1 MCVSR
6 KESITAVGGS
16 MTKKLITATI
26 LIIIGEVL
34 SLARVYFAEAMSG
47 IPSIVTALLLVISI
61 ILEVVGIILLFIC
74 IAIMIRSKS
83 TKTYIFRLI

>member
-1 MCVSR
+1 MCVGR
-6 KESITAVGGS
+6 NESITAVGGS

-74 IAIMIRSKS
+74 IANYDK
-83 TKTYIFRLI
+83 K

>member
-1 MCVSR
+1 MCVGR
-6 KESITAVGGS
+6 NESITAVGGS

-34 SLARVYFAEAMSG
+34 SLARVYFAEAMSC

-74 IAIMIRSKS
+74 IANYDK
-83 TKTYIFRLI
+83 K

>member
-1 MCVSR
+1 
-6 KESITAVGGS
+6 

-34 SLARVYFAEAMSG
+34 SLTRVYFAEAMSG

-74 IAIMIRSKS
+74 IANYDK
-83 TKTYIFRLI
+83 K

>member
-1 MCVSR
+1 
-6 KESITAVGGS
+6 

-34 SLARVYFAEAMSG
+34 SLARVYFTEAMSG

-74 IAIMIRSKS
+74 IANYDK
-83 TKTYIFRLI
+83 K

>member
-1 MCVSR
+1 MCVGR
-6 KESITAVGGS
+6 NESITAVGGS
-16 MTKKLITATI
+16 MTKKLLTATI

-74 IAIMIRSKS
+74 IANYDK
-83 TKTYIFRLI
+83 K

>member
-6 KESITAVGGS
+6 NESITAVGGS

-74 IAIMIRSKS
+74 IANYDK
-83 TKTYIFRLI
+83 K

>member
-6 KESITAVGGS
+6 NESITAVGGS

-26 LIIIGEVL
+26 LIMIGEVL

-74 IAIMIRSKS
+74 IANYDK
-83 TKTYIFRLI
+83 K

>member
-6 KESITAVGGS
+6 NESITALGGS

-74 IAIMIRSKS
+74 IANYDK
-83 TKTYIFRLI
+83 K

>member
-1 MCVSR
+1 
-6 KESITAVGGS
+6 

-47 IPSIVTALLLVISI
+47 IPSIVTALLLVI
-61 ILEVVGIILLFIC
+61 
-74 IAIMIRSKS
+74 
-83 TKTYIFRLI
+83 

>member
-1 MCVSR
+1 
-6 KESITAVGGS
+6 

-47 IPSIVTALLLVISI
+47 IPVFVTALLLVISI
-61 ILEVVGIILLFIC
+61 MLEVVGL
-74 IAIMIRSKS
+74 S
-83 TKTYIFRLI
+83 LIHI

>member
-6 KESITAVGGS
+6 NESITAVGGS

-47 IPSIVTALLLVISI
+47 IPSIVTVLLLVISI
-61 ILEVVGIILLFIC
+61 ILEVVGIILLFVC
-74 IAIMIRSKS
+74 IANYDK
-83 TKTYIFRLI
+83 K

>member
-6 KESITAVGGS
+6 NESITAVGGS

-34 SLARVYFAEAMSG
+34 SLARVYFAEAMSS

-74 IAIMIRSKS
+74 IANYDK
-83 TKTYIFRLI
+83 K

>member
-6 KESITAVGGS
+6 NESITAVGGS

-47 IPSIVTALLLVISI
+47 IPSICLLYTSPSPRDR
-61 ILEVVGIILLFIC
+61 G
-74 IAIMIRSKS
+74 
-83 TKTYIFRLI
+83 

>member
-6 KESITAVGGS
+6 NESITAVGGS

-61 ILEVVGIILLFIC
+61 ILEVVGIILLFVC
-74 IAIMIRSKS
+74 IANYDK
-83 TKTYIFRLI
+83 K